1 MPKILYV
8 DDELVNL
15 ELFKVNFDKDYT
27 VFTTNNAQEG
37 FNILLNNEEIGVI
50 VTDLKMPGVSGIEFI
65 SEIKRK
71 WPQKVCIL
79 LTAYMETDVMLRAIN
94 DHTVYKYLLKPWKK
108 EMVKRILDRALEIY
122 ESSYNFI

>member
-1 MPKILYV
+1 
-8 DDELVNL
+8 
-15 ELFKVNFDKDYT
+15 
-27 VFTTNNAQEG
+27 
-37 FNILLNNEEIGVI
+37 
-50 VTDLKMPGVSGIEFI
+50 
-65 SEIKRK
+65 KRK

>member
-27 VFTTNNAQEG
+27 VFTTNNAKEG
-37 FNILLNNEEIGVI
+37 FNILMNNEEIGVI
-50 VTDLKMPGVSGIEFI
+50 ITDLKMPEVNGIEFI

-108 EMVKRILDRALEIY
+108 EMVKRIIDRALEIY

>member
-71 WPQKVCIL
+71 WP
-79 LTAYMETDVMLRAIN
+79 
-94 DHTVYKYLLKPWKK
+94 
-108 EMVKRILDRALEIY
+108 
-122 ESSYNFI
+122 